1 MKYSDTTNKNGI
13 IQRCED
19 YINQT
24 DAYISGDATRLKRF
38 TAYANEE
45 LSRVWHLIFESSGNW
60 KFDDSNYT
68 DLPSAETDLEDG
80 TAKYTLPSDALTIQ
94 RVEVLDED
102 GNETTLT
109 PLTMDDIKVAVD
121 EFKDVDSIPTH
132 YRLFGDVIELF
143 PAPNYDKTD
152 GLVVYFDRAMDS
164 FATSDTTQQ
173 PGFASVYHEIIPIG
187 MALKWL
193 KIKTPESNQIPQ
205 LEKDYQRINQ
215 ELMSLYSRRFKSYR
229 QKVSRKRETYK

>member
-1 MKYSDTTNKNGI
+1 MKYSDTTNKDGI

-19 YINQT
+19 YINQS
-24 DAYISGDATRLKRF
+24 DAYVSGDTTRLKRF

-45 LSRVWHLIFESSGNW
+45 LSRVWHLIFENSNNW
-60 KFDDSNYT
+60 IFDDSNNT
-68 DLPSAETDLEDG
+68 DLPIAETDLEDG
-80 TAKYTLPSDALTIQ
+80 TAKYILPTNSLTIK
-94 RVEVLDED
+94 RIEILDSS
-102 GNETTLT
+102 GNETIVH
-109 PLTMDDIKVAVD
+109 PLILDDIKVAVD
-121 EFKDVDSIPTH
+121 EFKDSNGIPTH

-152 GLVVYFDRAMDS
+152 GLVVYFDRGMVE
-164 FATSDTTQQ
+164 FATDDTTQE

-193 KIKTPESNQIPQ
+193 KIKTPEGNQISQ

-215 ELMSLYSRRFKSYR
+215 ELMSFYSRRFKNYR